1 MGVGRWPGPED
12 VPTPAIHN
20 WGRWGADDERGC
32 LNFQTPQRVLDAVR
46 LVRHGR
52 VYNLA
57 VPLEKDGPQFPGFH
71 KTWCVTHFSRETAPG
86 AINFAD
92 DVVTMESH
100 SGTHVDG
107 LGHVFSD
114 DTMWNGRSA
123 AVHVTSYGL
132 GWGAIDRVNGFV
144 ARGVMLDLPRHRG
157 VAHLGLGEVVTTE
170 AMEDCAADQ
179 GVEIRAGDVLLL
191 RTGWYTVFQTDRE
204 LWSQGEPGPDVSCTA
219 WLRAREIIALGAD
232 NAGVESSVLRARTPV
247 TPRLHTTALRDLGLY
262 LIEHVNLEDLARDR
276 VYEFL
281 FVAAPLRL
289 MRATGAPCAPLALV

>member
-1 MGVGRWPGPED
+1 MSA
-12 VPTPAIHN
+12 PAPAVHN

-32 LNFQTPQRVLDAVR
+32 LNLLTPERVLAAVR
-46 LVRHGR
+46 LVRQGR

-100 SGTHVDG
+100 SGTHVDA
-107 LGHVFSD
+107 LGHVFAD

-123 AVHVTSYGL
+123 AGHVSSYGL
-132 GWGAIDRVNGFV
+132 GWGAIDRVPGFV
-144 ARGVMLDLPRHRG
+144 ARGVMLDLARHQG
-157 VAHLGLGEVVTTE
+157 VPHLGLGEVVTVE
-170 AMEDCAADQ
+170 AMEACARAQ

-204 LWSQGEPGPDVSCTA
+204 LWSQGEPGPDVGCTA
-219 WLRAREIIALGAD
+219 WLKAREIVALGAD
-232 NAGVESSVLRARTPV
+232 SAGVESAVFGKRTPL
-247 TPRLHTTALRDLGLY
+247 TPRLHTTALRDLGVY
-262 LIEHVNLEDLARDR
+262 LIEHVNLEELARDR
-276 VYEFL
+276 VHEFL
-281 FVAAPLRL
+281 FVAAPLKL
-289 MRATGAPCAPLALV
+289 MRATGAPCAPLAVV